1 MKKSVINIQVNQ
13 CLKDLI
19 FNMNYYDET
28 LEKIEKLLNENKE
41 DEALLIIND
50 ELRQAYVPKD
60 FEEKLIKYK
69 NSFQKELVK
78 KSLSDDEIIEYLK
91 GPKEKQLIAVS
102 LLDKKNLRDYVDVCN
117 AYLSGDGFINAK
129 VLLIDSLIRQEIGDD
144 ITFNNNGLEFNF
156 IPKYQL
162 PIEES
167 DGYSSGNKY
176 LEDYYMKDPSKLK
189 MAKSLLYK
197 ELMLNLPINLEES
210 EGVIIA
216 KDICEYIE
224 EAFNK
229 DICTKKEN
237 LN

>member
-1 MKKSVINIQVNQ
+1 MN
-13 CLKDLI
+13 LFLRGLI

-28 LEKIEKLLNENKE
+28 LEKIENLLDKNKKE
-41 DEALLIIND
+41 EALLIIND
-50 ELRQAYVPKD
+50 ELRQAYIPKD
-60 FEEKLIKYK
+60 FEEKLLKYK
-69 NSFQKELVK
+69 DSFQKENVK
-78 KSLSDDEIIEYLK
+78 KTLSDDEIIDYLK
-91 GPKEKQLIAVS
+91 DSKEKQLIGVS
-102 LLDKKNLRDYVDVCN
+102 LLDKKNLRDYVDICN
-117 AYLSGDGFINAK
+117 DYLSGDGFINAK

-176 LEDYYMKDPSKLK
+176 LEDYYLKDPSKLK

-210 EGVIIA
+210 EGIIIA

-229 DICTKKEN
+229 DICIKKEN

>member
-1 MKKSVINIQVNQ
+1 MNP

-28 LEKIEKLLNENKE
+28 LEKIEKLLSENKE

-50 ELRQAYVPKD
+50 ELRQAYIPKD
-60 FEEKLIKYK
+60 FEEKLFKYK
-69 NSFQKELVK
+69 DSFQKELVK

-144 ITFNNNGLEFNF
+144 ISFNNNGLEFNF

-229 DICTKKEN
+229 DICIKKEN

>member
-1 MKKSVINIQVNQ
+1 
-13 CLKDLI
+13 
-19 FNMNYYDET
+19 MNYYDET
-28 LEKIEKLLNENKE
+28 LEKIEKLLKEEKE
-41 DEALLIIND
+41 DEALIIIDD

-60 FEEKLIKYK
+60 FEEKLLEYK
-69 NSFQKELVK
+69 NSFHKSVDK
-78 KSLSDDEIIEYLK
+78 KTLSDDEIAKYLNDS
-91 GPKEKQLIAVS
+91 KEKQLIAVS
-102 LLDKKNLRDYVDVCN
+102 LLDKKNLREYIDICN
-117 AYLSGDGFINAK
+117 TYLSGDGFINAK

-156 IPKYQL
+156 IPKFQL

-167 DGYSSGNKY
+167 DGYLSGNKY
-176 LEDYYMKDPSKLK
+176 LERHYLKDPSKLK

-197 ELMLNLPINLEES
+197 ELMLNLPINLESS
-210 EGVIIA
+210 EGEIIA

-229 DICTKKEN
+229 DVCTKKED

>member
-50 ELRQAYVPKD
+50 ELRQAYVPKY

>member
-1 MKKSVINIQVNQ
+1 MKKIVINIQVNQ

-50 ELRQAYVPKD
+50 ELRQAYIPKG
-60 FEEKLIKYK
+60 FEEKMLKYK
-69 NSFQKELVK
+69 DSFQKELVK

>member
-69 NSFQKELVK
+69 NSYQKELVK

>member
-1 MKKSVINIQVNQ
+1 
-13 CLKDLI
+13 
-19 FNMNYYDET
+19 MNYYDET
-28 LEKIEKLLNENKE
+28 LEKIENLLKE
-41 DEALLIIND
+41 EKAEQALLIID
-50 ELRQAYVPKD
+50 EELKQAYIPKD
-60 FEEKLIKYK
+60 FEEKLLKYK
-69 NSFQKELVK
+69 SRFQKESAK

-91 GPKEKQLIAVS
+91 DSKDKQLIAVS
-102 LLDKKNLRDYVDVCN
+102 LLDKKNLRDYVDICN
-117 AYLSGDGFINAK
+117 QYLSGDGFINAK

-144 ITFNNNGLEFNF
+144 ITFNNNGLEYNF
-156 IPKYQL
+156 IPKFQL

-167 DGYSSGNKY
+167 DGYASGNKY
-176 LEDYYMKDPSKLK
+176 LEDFYMKDPSKLK

-197 ELMLNLPINLEES
+197 ELMLNLPINLVDS